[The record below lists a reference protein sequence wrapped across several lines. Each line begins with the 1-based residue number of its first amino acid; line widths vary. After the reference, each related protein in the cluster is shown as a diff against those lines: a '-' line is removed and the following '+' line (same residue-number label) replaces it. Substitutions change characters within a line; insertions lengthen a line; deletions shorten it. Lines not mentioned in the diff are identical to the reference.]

1 MNNNNDK
8 DNTKTYTN
16 IIDTSYDSKF
26 KTIYFTLNLLLIYPV
41 VLDIN
46 G

>member
-1 MNNNNDK
+1 MNNDNDK

-26 KTIYFTLNLLLIYPV
+26 KPFTLL
-41 VLDIN
+41 
-46 G
+46 